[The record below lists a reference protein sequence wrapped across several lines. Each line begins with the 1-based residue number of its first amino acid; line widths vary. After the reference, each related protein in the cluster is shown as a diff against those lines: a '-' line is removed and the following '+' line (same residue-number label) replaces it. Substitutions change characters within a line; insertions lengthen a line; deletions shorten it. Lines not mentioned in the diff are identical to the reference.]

1 MSGRAI
7 ALAIW
12 AVLTIGMAAIGGPLA
27 PVVVFSFAL
36 IAPGRAIVARVE
48 LDDLALEIGLT
59 FAVSFSVVIL
69 VSLAMLLVGVFTP
82 LRALAVVGLVTVLF
96 AIPSRREPAEA

>member
-1 MSGRAI
+1 MNGRTI
-7 ALAIW
+7 ALGVW
-12 AVLTIGMAAIGGPLA
+12 AVLAVAVAAIGGPLA
-27 PVVVFSFAL
+27 PIVVFSFAL

-59 FAVSFSVVIL
+59 LAVSFSVVIL
-69 VSLAMLLVGVFTP
+69 VSLALLLVDVFTP

-96 AIPSRREPAEA
+96 AIPSRREPAET